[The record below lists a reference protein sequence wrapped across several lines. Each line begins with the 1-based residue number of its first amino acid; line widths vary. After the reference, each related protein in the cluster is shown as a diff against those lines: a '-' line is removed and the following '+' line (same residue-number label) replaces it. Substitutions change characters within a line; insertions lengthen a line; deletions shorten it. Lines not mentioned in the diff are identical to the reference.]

1 LEWALVA
8 SNTYCHFTA
17 DDKKLADAS
26 SWEQCAYLAE
36 ADADCGNYIEY
47 GSESHMCVC
56 VLSGEQC
63 RSSWMPYG
71 GWSVYAKVTTT
82 TTTTTQA
89 LCTNSNG
96 GETDPYGDGCDAY
109 LSSWCGGYDDT
120 DFSSNAMCCIC
131 GGGNWLYSTTQAR

>member
-1 LEWALVA
+1 
-8 SNTYCHFTA
+8 
-17 DDKKLADAS
+17 
-26 SWEQCAYLAE
+26 
-36 ADADCGNYIEY
+36 
-47 GSESHMCVC
+47 
-56 VLSGEQC
+56 
-63 RSSWMPYG
+63 MPYG

-131 GGGNWLYSTTQAR
+131 GGGNWLYSTTQAKEIRFCYAYRTDSHYATAAEDCNTCLGIIE